1 MLITKALIS
10 SCSLGFNC
18 RILSYI
24 ESKSFSRASRRN
36 CIFSQPF
43 TSTTLFMSKSSSRK
57 RKTSKNLSHQYS
69 RHIQDGMTDEVDIL
83 LLDIGPLV
91 KGKLMKRP
99 SASIKSPYVSD
110 VVLLSETGEELE
122 SVLAHSPALDVGGL
136 CTPGSIVFMSEREPG
151 GKTSHSIELI
161 LAPGPD
167 QSTINDD
174 DGDPVLIGSHPG
186 LGEKIAEEVLKK
198 GLLKD
203 VIGIDSATLIPNG
216 TSSSPSKKKQK
227 QENDEIDIDT
237 KLYRQRTYGDSR
249 VDFEIQSSSEDGSSK
264 RSLIEV
270 KNVVCSDYAEVNA
283 PVKNGPNHCVI
294 ISKNDDQFPY
304 KRTALFPWGR
314 VGQTFEGKKVV
325 SERAIKHLRNLS
337 DLGTKCEDTQAVVLF
352 VINRSDCETMRPCD
366 EACPVFAEEL
376 VSAVSKGCILVGVRV
391 RWTQEGK
398 AYFDGI
404 IPVTLP
410 LKS

>member
-1 MLITKALIS
+1 M
-10 SCSLGFNC
+10 
-18 RILSYI
+18 
-24 ESKSFSRASRRN
+24 
-36 CIFSQPF
+36 
-43 TSTTLFMSKSSSRK
+43 STSSRK
-57 RKTSKNLSHQYS
+57 RKTPKNHSHQS
-69 RHIQDGMTDEVDIL
+69 STQTQDGKVDEMAIL

-167 QSTINDD
+167 QSAIDDD

-186 LGEKIAEEVLKK
+186 LGEKIAEELLKK
-198 GLLKD
+198 GMLKD
-203 VIGIDSATLIPNG
+203 VIGLDCATLIPNVK
-216 TSSSPSKKKQK
+216 SSSPSKKKQK
-227 QENDEIDIDT
+227 QGNDENDIDT

-249 VDFEIQSSSEDGSSK
+249 VDFEIQSSSGDGSPL
-264 RSLIEV
+264 RCLIEV
-270 KNVVCSDYAEVNA
+270 KNVVCSDYAEVKA

-294 ISKNDDQFPY
+294 IAQNDDTSPY
-304 KRTALFPWGR
+304 RRTALFPWGR

-325 SERAIKHLRNLS
+325 SERAIKHLRNLT
-337 DLGTKCEDTQAVVLF
+337 DLGRKCEDTQAVVLF
-352 VINRSDCETMRPCD
+352 VINRSDCESMRPCE
-366 EACPVFAEEL
+366 EACPVFAQEL
-376 VSAVSKGCILVGVRV
+376 VSAVSKGCNLVGVRV

-410 LKS
+410 SKS

>member
-1 MLITKALIS
+1 MTQS
-10 SCSLGFNC
+10 
-18 RILSYI
+18 
-24 ESKSFSRASRRN
+24 SRRR
-36 CIFSQPF
+36 
-43 TSTTLFMSKSSSRK
+43 KSSRNISRQSSTQ
-57 RKTSKNLSHQYS
+57 RKDDECVENNL
-69 RHIQDGMTDEVDIL
+69 L

-91 KGKLMKRP
+91 KGKLIKRP

-110 VVLLSETGEELE
+110 VILLSETGEELE

-136 CTPGSIVFMSEREPG
+136 CTPESVVFLSKRDPG

-174 DGDPVLIGSHPG
+174 GDPVLIGSHPS
-186 LGEKIAEEVLKK
+186 LGEKIAEEVLKR

-203 VIGIDSATLIPNG
+203 VIGLDGASLVPNDKL
-216 TSSSPSKKKQK
+216 SSPSKKKQK
-227 QENDEIDIDT
+227 KDDHVHDTGT

-249 VDFEIQSSSEDGSSK
+249 VDFEIESVSDDGSSK
-264 RSLIEV
+264 KYLIEV
-270 KNVVCSDYAEVNA
+270 KNVVCSDYAEVRA
-283 PVKNGPNHCVI
+283 PVKTGANHCVI
-294 ISKNDDQFPY
+294 IAKNDENSTY
-304 KRTALFPWGR
+304 KRAALFPWGR

-325 SERAIKHLRNLS
+325 SERAIKHLRNLA
-337 DLGTKCEDTQAVVLF
+337 DLGRNCEETQAVVLF
-352 VINRSDCETMRPCD
+352 VTNRSDCETMRPCD
-366 EACPVFAEEL
+366 EACPVFTEEL
-376 VSAVSKGCILVGVRV
+376 VSAASKGCMVVSVRV

-410 LKS
+410 NQS